1 MNLITANVLRHLA
14 WQTGTAAVVAALAAI
29 GHVDYSSLGV
39 YAPLAQM
46 AAATAASIVNEA
58 IGAAPKAS

>member
-1 MNLITANVLRHLA
+1 MNLITANVLRHLGA
-14 WQTGTAAVVAALAAI
+14 QVATAAMVGAIAAVAK
-29 GHVDYSSLGV
+29 VDYSSLGV

-46 AAATAASIVNEA
+46 AAATAVSIVNEA

>member
-14 WQTGTAAVVAALAAI
+14 WQVGTAALVAALAAVAK
-29 GHVDYSSLGV
+29 VDYSSLGV

-46 AAATAASIVNEA
+46 AAATLASIVNEA
-58 IGAAPKAS
+58 IGKAPKAA